1 MRTDLVLASGSQIR
15 LTLLTQA
22 GIPVRCVPPDI
33 DERKLERGLETNDPI
48 EVAQALAE
56 AKAAQV
62 AGRVHGLVLAADQ
75 VIFDGGRV
83 VGKPADPADHLRRL
97 QAFAGR
103 SHDLYTA
110 WCVRGADGARRS
122 GVERTRLWVRDDLEL
137 AELEA
142 YVATGEGSRC
152 AGGYAIEG
160 HGAWLFERVEGC
172 HFNILG
178 LPLFAVISALR
189 ELGWRYPVSAP

>member
-1 MRTDLVLASGSQIR
+1 M
-15 LTLLTQA
+15 LTHA
-22 GIPVRCVPPDI
+22 GIPVRSVPPDL
-33 DERKLERGLETNDPI
+33 DEREVERGLGSTDPI

-62 AGRVHGLVLAADQ
+62 AGRVDGLVLAADQ
-75 VIFDGGRV
+75 VIFDGERV
-83 VGKPADPADHLRRL
+83 IGKPDDPAEHLRRL
-97 QAFAGR
+97 RAFAGR
-103 SHDLYTA
+103 SHDLFTA
-110 WCVRGADGARRS
+110 WCLLGADGARRS
-122 GVERTRLWVRDDLEL
+122 GVERTRLWVREDLEP

-142 YVATGEGSRC
+142 YVATGEGSGC

-160 HGAWLFERVEGC
+160 HGAWLFERVDGC